1 MLVNRSERLLNI
13 LLLGSDHFSIG
24 TLQAVLKATRLWE
37 SIHVVT
43 AGEKDVGRGKNGKRK
58 VARKFA
64 FDEAR

>member
-13 LLLGSDHFSIG
+13 LFLGSDHFSIG
-24 TLQAVLKATRLWE
+24 TLQAVLNATRLWE

-64 FDEAR
+64 CDEAH